1 MNNHRPSLPVAE
13 RRSRFVRALFTLTLR
28 RGTAEPFRPS
38 PSPSAYPP
46 LRPSVAP
53 SLRLLA
59 TGLCLFVAS
68 AFAQQPEPPKPA
80 KLRFLFIDET
90 PGNYA
95 LKLPSGFRQVS
106 ANPYEISAPYTP
118 ADLKPLDIYKTLP
131 APETGI
137 PTPTKIATFT
147 PPANTPSALVIVTPR
162 PAATPDAAPVY
173 QVELIDSNPADF
185 PAGSI
190 RIINRSPVAM
200 AAQFSDSRVLTPPG
214 QIRVV
219 QPATDS
225 RRRVLFKIAI
235 QVEQPDGWQLI
246 QDSITV
252 IRREERMIGVLVHSP
267 GGMRHTYTAAE
278 IAEMGPP
285 KPGNFWL
292 TFSDS
297 P

>member
-1 MNNHRPSLPVAE
+1 
-13 RRSRFVRALFTLTLR
+13 
-28 RGTAEPFRPS
+28 
-38 PSPSAYPP
+38 
-46 LRPSVAP
+46 
-53 SLRLLA
+53 
-59 TGLCLFVAS
+59 
-68 AFAQQPEPPKPA
+68 
-80 KLRFLFIDET
+80 
-90 PGNYA
+90 
-95 LKLPSGFRQVS
+95 
-106 ANPYEISAPYTP
+106 
-118 ADLKPLDIYKTLP
+118 
-131 APETGI
+131 
-137 PTPTKIATFT
+137 
-147 PPANTPSALVIVTPR
+147 PSALVIVTPR
-162 PAATPDAAPVY
+162 PPASADVAPIY

-235 QVEQPDGWQLI
+235 QVEQPDGWQLS

-252 IRREERMIGVLVHSP
+252 IRPAERMIGVLVHSP

-278 IAEMGPP
+278 LAELGPP